1 MYISLFVKIR
11 SNLNDFFLLV
21 LVPMPIEIT
30 SFNCTNRKNILVS
43 NAKFIHASIVPK
55 GFLVLSKILILIKLG
70 RLSPP
75 RMFFVAMF
83 GKLII
88 VFCSRKVNLLFLHLI
103 RSAIPASYLWISGI
117 SLLAFTSESNLK
129 LQNTQVIP
137 VMFKNVITNLDSSRA
152 SGFDCIPVVVLPNYE
167 PDHPSILLIYL
178 FDIV

>member
-1 MYISLFVKIR
+1 MCISLFVKIR
-11 SNLNDFFLLV
+11 SNLNDFLLLV

-83 GKLII
+83 GKLIS
-88 VFCSRKVNLLFLHLI
+88 FLLEKGK
-103 RSAIPASYLWISGI
+103 SAIPASYLWISGI

-167 PDHPSILLIYL
+167 PDHPFILLIYL